1 MSSTVDNRVVSMKF
15 DNASFEKNVSTS
27 MHTLTNLN
35 EKLKMSE
42 ATKGLQGINDQASK
56 MDLSGFQNGVESVK
70 VKFSALQVMATT
82 ALANI
87 TNSAVEAGKKLVSAF
102 TIDPIKTG
110 FQEYE
115 TQINAIQTILANTSS
130 AGTTLEQV
138 KGSLNELN
146 LYADK
151 TIYNFTEMTR
161 NIGTFTA
168 AGVDLK
174 TSTSAIK
181 GIANLAAVSGSN
193 AQQAST
199 AMYQL
204 SQAIASG
211 KVSLQDW
218 NSVVNAGMG
227 GKVFQNALK
236 ETAKAM
242 GKTVD
247 ESKSFRESI
256 GQKGAGWLTSDVLLK
271 TLDHFTGDMS
281 AAEIKAEGFSDAQ
294 TQAIVAMGKTAS
306 DAATKVK
313 TFSQLFDTLKE
324 AAQSGWT
331 QSWEYIVG
339 DFDEAKSSL
348 TDLSNIFGNLIS
360 DSANKRNDALSSGL
374 TSGWSQL
381 MAEGIDNTED
391 FQNCVEKTAESNGV
405 HMKNMITDDKSF
417 QEVLKELLSTGKVSS
432 KDLLSSLDGISTKY
446 SNMTEEQKK
455 SAGVTDDQVKKLN
468 ELNQKFKDGTL
479 NMDDFTKKMMQD
491 SGRANIFESIKNVLS
506 GVLNIIGP
514 VKKAFEEIFPPIT
527 GEQIYNVTEKLRE
540 LTEQF
545 KKVTEGNTTVAR
557 SFKGLFAIMDIVRQV
572 FVAVAKAIIPL
583 FGYAGDLSGGILDA
597 TASMGDWLVCID
609 EFLKKSGVFD
619 EISKGI
625 STALI
630 FIKNTVESVINAIEN
645 KFNDFVASSK
655 IMQNIMGIL
664 SDVQD
669 KIANMSDYA
678 QTGEGIFTK
687 LFNSQPIKLMSTYLN
702 GLYNSVKGI
711 ALDIENVII
720 NVVSTISSVIS
731 KIDFGKLFDGGIFA
745 GISSGFSQLLSFF
758 DGIAQKAE
766 GASASTKR
774 FTSSMSNMSGTLK
787 KTNEETE
794 GSKPNFL
801 IGLIT
806 FFKEAFD
813 VIGKAVKGIVGFIG
827 KLASK
832 IGTFISGIDTG
843 KIKEIFAFINA
854 SLLTAQVGGVTKI
867 IFDIDKLIK
876 SFKDTLGNIDKITNS
891 FNSALTSVSDSLKT
905 FQKSVKVDNLRKIA
919 VSILMLAAALVI
931 IALIPKDKLATSL
944 AGIGALFGGL
954 IATLVV
960 MSKTLK
966 KNTAPLKSAAS
977 AMMGISVAV
986 LVLSFAMKNLSSLDW
1001 GQVARGS
1008 VCIGV
1013 LCATITVMAKVLSTS
1028 KDQIVKGCE
1037 GLIALSM
1044 AILIMSFA
1052 FKQFKDMNW
1061 QEMAIG
1067 LVGIAAIT
1075 ASLIVFMKM
1084 VGDKQMDSGAKIA
1097 LLALAASF
1105 VAMAKAMKII
1115 GTLSPAQFVQGLAG
1129 ILVIFG
1135 MVMTFMQAVQK
1146 QTVNILP
1153 ACAGLLVLGTAMLV
1167 LSGSIAILG
1176 ALPMDDIIQG
1186 ILALG
1191 ASLAVI
1197 AIATQSMPKNLPAIA
1212 EGVLIMSAA
1221 MLVLSGAIA
1230 ILGAISPDKLANGVI
1245 ALGAALATMSLALMI
1260 VSDLGAEG
1268 LIGAKALLVLA
1279 AAVAVLVPPL
1289 AILCAIPLKALG
1301 AGLIGL
1307 AGALAIL
1314 VGFGALVG
1322 ICDPLAIGLL
1332 ALGAAVALL
1341 GIGALFAGKGL
1352 LAISEGLLA
1361 LSAIG
1366 PVAAASIVATM
1377 SVLIAGFLAII
1388 PSILTA
1394 IGQGVIQVCNM
1405 LIQMIP
1411 KLVQTVV
1418 VIVAAIVA
1426 GLVTLIPT
1434 VVAGVM
1440 QLIISILQVLAE
1452 NVPVL
1457 VASAVQLV
1465 VAFLEGIAQGIP
1477 QIIQA
1482 GVDVIAAFITGIG
1495 QAALQLVELAFT
1507 VMITFINGLADCID
1521 TNTPL
1526 LIEAMNRLMD
1536 SLINAA
1542 ILVLTN
1548 SIERMKERGKALM
1561 DSGFIQG
1568 IKDKFEDAKNAIG
1581 DLITKILG
1589 KVSEKYEE
1597 FKNAGKNIISGFIQG
1612 IEDKFQDA
1620 VDAASE
1626 LGNKILNSA
1635 KEALGIASPSKEFA
1649 KIGMFTDLG
1658 LVEGLNQYSYRVY
1671 KAASDVADGTI
1682 DAMSDAFSSIS
1693 NVVDDTFGTD
1703 PVIKPTLDLSNIA
1716 NGANEVNS
1724 MFSNQSVGVSGSSS
1738 QNGAESSIGSQYSF
1752 VQNNYSP
1759 KSLSRS
1765 EIYRQTKNQL
1775 SQLKGA
1781 IDSI

>member
-56 MDLSGFQNGVESVK
+56 MDLSGFQNGVESVS

-204 SQAIASG
+204 SQAIAAG
-211 KVSLQDW
+211 KVGLQDW

-256 GQKGAGWLTSDVLLK
+256 GQNGSGWLTSDVLLK

-313 TFSQLFDTLKE
+313 TFSQLFDILKE

-545 KKVTEGNTTVAR
+545 KEVTEGNTTVAR

-583 FGYAGDLSGGILDA
+583 FGYAGDLSGGILDV
-597 TASMGDWLVCID
+597 TASMGDWLTCMD
-609 EFLKKSGVFD
+609 EFLKKSGFFD
-619 EISKGI
+619 EISQGI
-625 STALI
+625 SNALL
-630 FIKNTVESVINAIEN
+630 FIKSTVESVVNAIEN
-645 KFNDFVASSK
+645 KFNDFVSSSK
-655 IMQNIMGIL
+655 TMQDVLGIL
-664 SDVQD
+664 STVQD

-687 LFNSQPIKLMSTYLN
+687 LFNSQPIQAMSSYLN
-702 GLYNSVKGI
+702 GLYESIKGI
-711 ALDIENVII
+711 ALDIENVVI
-720 NVVSTISSVIS
+720 NVISTISSIIS
-731 KIDFGKLFDGGIFA
+731 KIDFGSLFNGGIFA
-745 GISSGFSQLLSFF
+745 GISSGFSKLLSFF
-758 DGIAQKAE
+758 DDISQKAE
-766 GASASTKR
+766 GASEPIKK

-794 GSKPNFL
+794 GSKPSFL

-813 VIGKAVKGIVGFIG
+813 VIGKAVNGIIGFIG
-827 KLASK
+827 KLSSK
-832 IGTFISGIDTG
+832 IVTFISGIDAG

-867 IFDIDKLIK
+867 IFDIDKLTK
-876 SFKDTLGNIDKITNS
+876 TFKNTLS
-891 FNSALTSVSDSLKT
+891 SVSDSLKT

-919 VSILMLAAALVI
+919 GSILMLAAALVI

-944 AGIGALFGGL
+944 AGIGTLFGGL

-960 MSKTLK
+960 MSKTLA

-977 AMMGISVAV
+977 AMIGISVAI
-986 LVLSFAMKNLSSLDW
+986 LILSVAMKSLSSLDW

-1013 LCATITVMAKVLSTS
+1013 LCASITIMAKVLSTS
-1028 KDQIVKGCE
+1028 KDKIIEGCG
-1037 GLIALSM
+1037 GLIAVAS

-1061 QEMAIG
+1061 QEMAMG

-1097 LLALAASF
+1097 LLALAAAF
-1105 VAMAKAMKII
+1105 VTMAKAMKII
-1115 GTLSPAQFVQGLAG
+1115 GTMSPAQFIQGLAG
-1129 ILVIFG
+1129 ILVMFG
-1135 MVMTFMQAVQK
+1135 MMMTFMEAVQK
-1146 QTVNILP
+1146 QTVDIMP
-1153 ACAGLLVLGTAMLV
+1153 ACAGLLVLG
-1167 LSGSIAILG
+1167 
-1176 ALPMDDIIQG
+1176 
-1186 ILALG
+1186 
-1191 ASLAVI
+1191 
-1197 AIATQSMPKNLPAIA
+1197 
-1212 EGVLIMSAA
+1212 AA

-1230 ILGAISPDKLANGVI
+1230 ILGALPIDNIIQGMLALGASLAIISITVQSMPDNLPTIASGVLIMGAAMLVLSGAIAILGAMSPDKLAIGII
-1245 ALGAALATMSLALMI
+1245 ALGAALVTMSLALTL
-1260 VSDLGAEG
+1260 VSDLGTDG
-1268 LIGAKALLVLA
+1268 LIGAASLLVLA
-1279 AAVAVLVPPL
+1279 TALAVLAVPL
-1289 AILCAIPLKALG
+1289 VILSAIPLKALCS
-1301 AGLIGL
+1301 GLIAL

-1314 VGFGALVG
+1314 MAFGALVG
-1322 ICDPLAIGLL
+1322 IFDVLAVGLL
-1332 ALGAAVALL
+1332 VLGASVALL
-1341 GIGALFAGKGL
+1341 GVGALAAGKGL

-1507 VMITFINGLADCID
+1507 VMITFINGLANCID

-1589 KVSEKYEE
+1589 KFQEKFED
-1597 FKNAGKNIISGFIQG
+1597 FKNAGKNIIDGLIQG
-1612 IEDKFQDA
+1612 IKDKFEDA
-1620 VDAASE
+1620 VSAASE

-1649 KIGMFTDLG
+1649 KIGRWSDLG
-1658 LVEGLNQYSYRVY
+1658 LAKGLTDYASYALR
-1671 KAASDVADGTI
+1671 AASEVGDGAI
-1682 DAMSDAFSSIS
+1682 DAMQSSFGNIS
-1693 NVVDDTFGTD
+1693 NVITGDIDLD
-1703 PVIKPTLDLSNIA
+1703 PVIRPVLDLTDVT
-1716 NGANEVNS
+1716 NGAKQIGS
-1724 MFSNQSVGVSGSSS
+1724 MFANQKVGVSGANG
-1738 QNGAESSIGSQYSF
+1738 QNGGTVDSNGKTFSF

-1759 KSLSRS
+1759 KALSRT
-1765 EIYRQTKNQL
+1765 EIYRQTKNQF
-1775 SQLKGA
+1775 SAMKGA
-1781 IDSI
+1781 VNNA